1 MSSQATVPPVGLRPY
16 GERMTRTV
24 NEKSYNLK
32 KGVRKMTILN
42 FVKKGLVQGRDFE
55 GVVEP
60 EIKGEKRPETQN
72 LPESPLIWQLMQ
84 THRAN
89 RRL

>member
-1 MSSQATVPPVGLRPY
+1 M
-16 GERMTRTV
+16 
-24 NEKSYNLK
+24 
-32 KGVRKMTILN
+32 
-42 FVKKGLVQGRDFE
+42 KKGLVQGWHFE
-55 GVVEP
+55 GIVEP
-60 EIKGEKRPETQN
+60 ELKGEERPETQN